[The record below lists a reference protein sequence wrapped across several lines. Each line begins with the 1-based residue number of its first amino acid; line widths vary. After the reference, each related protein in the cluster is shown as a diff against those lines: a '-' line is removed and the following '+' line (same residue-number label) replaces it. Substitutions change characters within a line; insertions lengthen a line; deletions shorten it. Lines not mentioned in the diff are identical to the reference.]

1 MKDIPFAFFV
11 IHNPSLQP
19 YNQWD
24 PDKPDSEGDDE
35 GMCGTVYDDNDGEME
50 SENDDWF
57 DQFIKSGS
65 TDSVAPTELDPP
77 SPTPP
82 GPRKDGQGI
91 ARPVARP
98 LNGSKAN
105 DGDVMMIE
113 DSPMKVEMVE
123 EEPKMEDIKAQK
135 QKEIANLRAQLNQL
149 EEHVASSRLG
159 T

>member
-1 MKDIPFAFFV
+1 
-11 IHNPSLQP
+11 
-19 YNQWD
+19 
-24 PDKPDSEGDDE
+24 
-35 GMCGTVYDDNDGEME
+35 MCGTVYDDNDGEME

-123 EEPKMEDIKAQK
+123 EEPQMEDIKAQK